1 MSFCAAARATKYG
14 TEIDHPGEP
23 AMVRRGVT
31 ARALSEDEVMSDGNS
46 ARLTPDEAIARARA
60 LHPLLQAQQ
69 VENEARGAYS
79 QELHEAFV
87 KAGFYR
93 LLLPRLFG
101 GHEFSLPD
109 FYRVMVEISRGH
121 PSVGWSV
128 TLPSSHVLFVAAH
141 WPERAQREVFEHAD
155 YTLIPWRA
163 APMGKAARVEGGY
176 RVTGVW
182 NYASGAP
189 HGTHFIGNAAIEGGG
204 SVQCLVPRADF
215 RVLDDWG
222 GDRMLG
228 MQASGSNSVSLE
240 NVFVPEHRAVANP
253 GMRVPEE
260 GLAEGTP
267 GTRLHGNPMYLGQIG
282 GPFQASLVA
291 VVVGAA
297 RAAIDEYSAVV
308 TTKKQMYDPTTLMAD
323 GPDAPRHLGE
333 AITLTDAAEAGM
345 LGSMEQYMDMCRRCV
360 RDGAAISD
368 EANLRLRGSLQR
380 TGQMACDAIEIL
392 FLNCGS
398 SAAKRGNRLQQY
410 FRDAQMYRSHGSS
423 LPDEVSARLG
433 RSWLG
438 RRVGWPWET

>member
-1 MSFCAAARATKYG
+1 MPEGNTLSTGSVAEA
-14 TEIDHPGEP
+14 PP
-23 AMVRRGVT
+23 A
-31 ARALSEDEVMSDGNS
+31 E
-46 ARLTPDEAIARARA
+46 LTPDEAVDRARS

-79 QELHEAFV
+79 QELHAAFLQ
-87 KAGFYR
+87 AGFYR
-93 LLLPRLFG
+93 LVLPRLFG
-101 GHEFSLPD
+101 GYEFGLPD

-141 WPERAQREVFEHAD
+141 WPERAQREVFAGAD

-163 APMGKAARVEGGY
+163 APMGKAIPVEGGY
-176 RVTGVW
+176 RVTGAW
-182 NYASGAP
+182 NYASGSP
-189 HGTHFIGNAAIEGGG
+189 YGTHFIGNAAIEGGG
-204 SVQCLVPRADF
+204 AVQCLVPRADY
-215 RVLDDWG
+215 VLVDDWG
-222 GDRMLG
+222 GDRTLG
-228 MQASGSNSVSLE
+228 MQASGSNSVRLE
-240 NVFVPEHRAVANP
+240 DVFVPEHRVVANP
-253 GMRVPEE
+253 GMRVPPE
-260 GLAEGTP
+260 GLANGTP

-297 RAAIDEYSAVV
+297 RAAIDEYTSIV
-308 TTKKQMYDPTTLMAD
+308 TTRKQMYDPTTLMAD
-323 GPDAPRHLGE
+323 GSDAARHLGE

-345 LGSMEQYMDMCRRCV
+345 LGAMEKYMEMCRRCV

-368 EANLRLRGSLQR
+368 EDNIRLRGSLQQ
-380 TGQMACDAIEIL
+380 TGQLACDAIEGL
-392 FLNCGS
+392 LMTAGS
-398 SAAKRGNRLQQY
+398 SAMKRGARLQQY

-438 RRVGWPWET
+438 RPVGWPWES